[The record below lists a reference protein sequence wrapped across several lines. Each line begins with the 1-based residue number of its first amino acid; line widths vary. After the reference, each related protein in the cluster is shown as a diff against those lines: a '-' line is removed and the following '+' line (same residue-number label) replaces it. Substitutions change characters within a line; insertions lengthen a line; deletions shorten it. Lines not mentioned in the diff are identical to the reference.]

1 MSAMAYNALKD
12 ITIQCTKTT
21 QYALK
26 DITVQCTKTT
36 H

>member
-1 MSAMAYNALKD
+1 MSPMAYNALKD

-21 QYALK
+21 HSALK

>member
-1 MSAMAYNALKD
+1 MSTMANDALKD

-21 QYALK
+21 HYALK